1 MVAEGTQTSM
11 FAFFLEMGPIS
22 VTPFKVVLLDEYPF
36 HLP

>member
-1 MVAEGTQTSM
+1 MVADGTQTSM
-11 FAFFLEMGPIS
+11 FAFLEMGQIS